1 MNQGITMKTLQEF
14 IKENKQE
21 RIDEATTNGKI
32 WIEVANGEIKSID
45 GTLVHKSD
53 GNMPNI
59 EFKYILKGGG
69 KLNVNYRLTSGY
81 FEDKRY
87 VKQFMKAFNDF
98 IEANDP
104 IENII
109 YTFKSGR
116 DEKKL
121 EAALRKLGF
130 SSITWE

>member
-1 MNQGITMKTLQEF
+1 MKTLQEF
-14 IKENKQE
+14 IKESRQE

-32 WIEVANGEIKSID
+32 WIEVANGEIKEID
-45 GTLVHKSD
+45 GRLVHKTD
-53 GNMPNI
+53 GGMPNI
-59 EFKYILKGGG
+59 EFKYTLKGTTGG
-69 KLNVNYRLTSGY
+69 KLNVDYSLSSGY

-87 VKQFMKAFNDF
+87 VKLFMKTFNDL

-104 IENII
+104 IENIV

-121 EAALRKLGF
+121 EAAFRKLGF
-130 SSITWE
+130 SSIVWL